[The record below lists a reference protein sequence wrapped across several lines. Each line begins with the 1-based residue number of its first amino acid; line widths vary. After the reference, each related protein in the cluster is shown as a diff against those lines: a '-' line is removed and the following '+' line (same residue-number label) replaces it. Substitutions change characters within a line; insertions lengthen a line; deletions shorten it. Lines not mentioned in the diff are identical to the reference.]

1 MFKDG
6 AMQGNAYVEW
16 GGGASVSMWN
26 ATKVIPLTNTSPL
39 GYIWASANFRQAI
52 NYTPIGTGARAIDFS
67 LPTSHWWSGS
77 ATYDKNVRGIGYVE
91 FNGTCLL
98 GVQNGLSSNGVWST
112 AYMYPTSRIIPELQQ
127 WLMALSSIHVKE
139 VQQEQ
144 AVSRNGV
151 CGNWY
156 DIFSLVRFWQTGTWY
171 QR

>member
-1 MFKDG
+1 MQLLPHQPKNVPRAVFLMFKDG
-6 AMQGNAYVEW
+6 VQGNAYVEW

-39 GYIWASANFRQAI
+39 GYIWASANSGKQLI
-52 NYTPIGTGARAIDFS
+52 TLIGTGARAIDFS

-98 GVQNGLSSNGVWST
+98 GVQNGLSSNGVWSHRLYVSNIT
-112 AYMYPTSRIIPELQQ
+112 NNPELQQ

-144 AVSRNGV
+144 AVSPERGM
-151 CGNWY
+151 
-156 DIFSLVRFWQTGTWY
+156 R
-171 QR
+171 

>member
-1 MFKDG
+1 MVCQ
-6 AMQGNAYVEW
+6 AMGF
-16 GGGASVSMWN
+16 G
-26 ATKVIPLTNTSPL
+26 P
-39 GYIWASANFRQAI
+39 
-52 NYTPIGTGARAIDFS
+52 
-67 LPTSHWWSGS
+67 
-77 ATYDKNVRGIGYVE
+77 
-91 FNGTCLL
+91 
-98 GVQNGLSSNGVWST
+98 T